1 MSATSAT
8 TAQPMSAT
16 STTTA
21 QPMSATSA
29 TSAQP
34 MSAASATTAQPMSAT
49 SATVAQPVSATSAS
63 IDQPMSSMTSI
74 GSSTTTTASG
84 SPSSS
89 AGMINAGRPTSEQA
103 AMGGLS
109 GVVADVM
116 MNTGRRLLQV
126 DVSSPFNTHQLTQ
139 GVIVEISLIQMSL
152 GSHMLTCS
160 SMQAE
165 QCGRWTHGRIPLT
178 CSFGGRT

>member
-16 STTTA
+16 T
-21 QPMSATSA
+21 
-29 TSAQP
+29 
-34 MSAASATTAQPMSAT
+34 ATTAQPMSAT
-49 SATVAQPVSATSAS
+49 SATIAQPKSATSAS
-63 IDQPMSSMTSI
+63 SAQPMSSMTSI

-126 DVSSPFNTHQLTQ
+126 DVSSPSNIHQHPGCNGRNFSYSDVS
-139 GVIVEISLIQMSL
+139 GVKMLYSLII
-152 GSHMLTCS
+152 
-160 SMQAE
+160 AA
-165 QCGRWTHGRIPLT
+165 RKVW
-178 CSFGGRT
+178 